1 MYHLR
6 ERSLFLFVKVFSL
19 FVAVCC
25 DPYNQ
30 KALGIHL
37 VFYSGV
43 IKGLGATVVI

>member
-6 ERSLFLFVKVFSL
+6 ERSLFLLVKVFPL

-43 IKGLGATVVI
+43 IKGLGATVII